1 MFLPD
6 AHQRIGQSFDVG
18 VEVIVRN
25 FDSLAT
31 REFFDR
37 VGQFVSLRHFR
48 AVDQDWDDRHIA
60 LKCTLNFEPYKIIL
74 VGAGDPVFSNDSDKR
89 IAGTDLFGKNLEPI
103 DAKVDIL
110 LDRTKGFDKRLS
122 AVEKKVWW
130 ASGASA
136 VVAFLATHLLD
147 KH

>member
-103 DAKVDIL
+103 DAKVDIVDIKKDVLAPDL
-110 LDRTKGFDKRLS
+110 LRD
-122 AVEKKVWW
+122 
-130 ASGASA
+130 A
-136 VVAFLATHLLD
+136 VVNRAAAYAD
-147 KH
+147 SSRR